1 MKNIK
6 RILFFALTI
15 ALAIT
20 ALASCGGENALVRHE
35 LPEIGLSLALPKS
48 FTYEEYSQRGVYA
61 TYTNER
67 KSCVVLVHY
76 FDNESLLQNEGLGGD
91 ISLENYID
99 YSLRV
104 NHGIEGI
111 DVEYNSKGNAATFSI
126 LTAENEEEEPQFIY
140 FCVIKSEHAIYLVQM
155 VCSATDSEFYEAEF
169 ERWNKE
175 FRIDD

>member
-1 MKNIK
+1 M
-6 RILFFALTI
+6 ALI
-15 ALAIT
+15 VT
-20 ALASCGGENALVRHE
+20 ALASCGTDDALVRHE
-35 LPEIGLSLALPKS
+35 HDEIGLSLALPKT
-48 FTYEEYSQRGVYA
+48 FRYEEYSQRGIYA

-67 KSCVVLVHY
+67 SSCVVLVHY

-111 DVEYNSKGNAATFSI
+111 DVEYNSKGNAATFSF
-126 LTAENEEEEPQFIY
+126 LSAESEEEEPQFIY
-140 FCVIKSEHAIYLVQM
+140 FCVIKSDKAIYLIQM
-155 VCSATDSEFYEAEF
+155 ICSATDSEFYEAEF

-175 FRIDD
+175 LRISD